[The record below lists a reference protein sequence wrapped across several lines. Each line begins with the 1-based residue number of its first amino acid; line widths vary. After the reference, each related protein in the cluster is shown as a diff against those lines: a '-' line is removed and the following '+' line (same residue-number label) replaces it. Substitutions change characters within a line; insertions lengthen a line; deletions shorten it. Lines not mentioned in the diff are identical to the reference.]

1 LPTSLFFL
9 SVYFDLG
16 DIFFLFALFFSDAFP
31 DNELPEYE
39 INQRVVMLL
48 LLFFASAFLAL
59 V

>member
-1 LPTSLFFL
+1 LTLGIFSFYSLF
-9 SVYFDLG
+9 
-16 DIFFLFALFFSDAFP
+16 FFSDAFP